1 MAENV
6 SSISHFHN
14 EDTAV
19 KGNRRKDEG
28 GREAWLTV
36 LGSFLVYY
44 SSFGIINSFGF
55 FQNYYQTEYLLN
67 ASPAQISI
75 IGTLQMA
82 LMNVLSTVSG
92 GICDEH
98 GIRVRN
104 PPLQDIFCSQ
114 GASYYTFSPVW
125 VHRSGF

>member
-6 SSISHFHN
+6 SSISHFHT

-98 GIRVRN
+98 GIRVSKSSFTRY
-104 PPLQDIFCSQ
+104 LLL
-114 GASYYTFSPVW
+114 T
-125 VHRSGF
+125 RR